1 MLMFPSKTQAIVNWA
16 YKKHSLELIN
26 KQRIIPNMTG
36 DAIYEQNGK
45 IMRRFGYYLHMRCPK
60 HFTNWMH
67 RGRYNRH
74 SNATFTLSHYF
85 INRHSIQQHVHSNC
99 IESHSCLLNDAFV
112 FLVHSDRC
120 QFSQQRMKY
129 TFFFVIENVL
139 KDKWSHN
146 AKLQLALIPSNHNKP
161 NWYIIYRA
169 GKSNRHT

>member
-85 INRHSIQQHVHSNC
+85 INRHSILAACSFQLHRITFMSVEWCIRISSSFGSLPILATENEIHS
-99 IESHSCLLNDAFV
+99 
-112 FLVHSDRC
+112 
-120 QFSQQRMKY
+120 
-129 TFFFVIENVL
+129 FFC
-139 KDKWSHN
+139 
-146 AKLQLALIPSNHNKP
+146 
-161 NWYIIYRA
+161 YR
-169 GKSNRHT
+169 KCVKR